1 MTVKLN
7 NLDPK
12 TPNKV
17 VPLNHDDPR
26 YTHMLADL
34 QGNILKGHGRDHT
47 VHIFLKFK
55 KTHPSTKPWIA
66 KFSDRIT
73 SATQQRIEATMR
85 KKNHKILEG
94 NHLH

>member
-47 VHIFLKFK
+47 VHIFLKFRK
-55 KTHPSTKPWIA
+55 LILQLSHGLQNFQIGSLLQPS
-66 KFSDRIT
+66 
-73 SATQQRIEATMR
+73 
-85 KKNHKILEG
+85 NV
-94 NHLH
+94 